1 MKTRIQVDLVSAF
14 AAGFIAAALATNI
27 FSGLF
32 SAFGFTGARL
42 IGSVGIE
49 VVAATV
55 GGLVNI
61 AVNRRASDIS

>member
-1 MKTRIQVDLVSAF
+1 MKSRIRTDLVSAF

-32 SAFGFTGARL
+32 SAIGLTSAPFL
-42 IGSVGIE
+42 GSVSLE

-61 AVNRRASDIS
+61 ALNIRSSDIS